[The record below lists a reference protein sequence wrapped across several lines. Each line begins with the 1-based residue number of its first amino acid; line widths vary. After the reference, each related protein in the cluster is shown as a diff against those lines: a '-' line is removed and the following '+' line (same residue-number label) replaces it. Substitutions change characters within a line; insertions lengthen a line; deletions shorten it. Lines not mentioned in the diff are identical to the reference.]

1 MYGYRIENGIAVID
15 EQEAAVII
23 DIFNGY
29 LSGMSLTA
37 AAENAGQ
44 PMVLLWAG
52 TVCRLRHISI
62 SRSLWMTVFP
72 KNGIRQCL

>member
-23 DIFNGY
+23 GIFNGY

-44 PMVLLWAG
+44 ANGSQPCEEHHQKNLLCG
-52 TVCRLRHISI
+52 
-62 SRSLWMTVFP
+62 
-72 KNGIRQCL
+72 